1 MNWKILRKNFC
12 VRQECASPFRWIRET
27 REIHLSSKITSLIDL
42 WHDTQIKS
50 KPNYVTFHCQQAA
63 VPAVAAMAN
72 VKQTKIPQSIIF
84 YSLLRNWIAP
94 SHNWRC
100 QQRKWVEYHNECDD
114 TQNECRSLLEP
125 NVLISHSLSVCVYL
139 CFTLFLA
146 QLNFTEETQ
155 QIKLNQSQIGTLLN
169 FM

>member
-1 MNWKILRKNFC
+1 MNWKTLRNIFC

-63 VPAVAAMAN
+63 VPAVAAMEN
-72 VKQTKIPQSIIF
+72 VKQTKIPQSIFF

-100 QQRKWVEYHNECDD
+100 QQKNIGLNITMNVTMHWMSAVLYLSQTFSYHIL
-114 TQNECRSLLEP
+114 SLCVSIY
-125 NVLISHSLSVCVYL
+125 VLH
-139 CFTLFLA
+139 FF
-146 QLNFTEETQ
+146 
-155 QIKLNQSQIGTLLN
+155 
-169 FM
+169 